1 MSRVLIVDDIVEN
14 RYLLETV
21 LKAGGYE
28 VVSAANGAEALETA
42 RIAPPDLLVTD
53 ILMPVM
59 DGFELCR
66 RWKADERLRGIPLVF
81 YTATYTDSKDEA
93 LARTLG
99 ADRFLVKPLPPDTLL
114 EEVRAALETPRAE
127 SPAADAGE
135 VLQEY
140 SEALFRKLQRKVAQL
155 EAEAAT
161 RRRAEEE
168 VRALNADLEERVR
181 ARTAELET
189 SIREMEAFSYSVSHD
204 LRAPL
209 RAIDGY
215 SALLDSEASACLDA
229 EARELLR
236 KIRASARTMSTLID
250 ELLEFSRTGRSELRR
265 TRLDMCEI
273 VRSAFEQVTTPAERE
288 RVELRV
294 DALPPAD
301 GDAALVRHVVTNL
314 LSNAVKFSSGRE
326 RAVIEVGSRLEG
338 DRVAYFVKDNG
349 AGFDMKYV
357 DKLFGVFQR
366 LHSPAEFP
374 GVGVG
379 LAIVQRIVT
388 RHGGTVS
395 ARGRVGEGAEF
406 TFSL

>member
-21 LKAGGYE
+21 LKAGGYD
-28 VVSAANGAEALETA
+28 VVSAADGAEALA
-42 RIAPPDLLVTD
+42 AAQAAPPDLVVTD

-99 ADRFLVKPLPPDTLL
+99 ADRFLVKPLPPEVLL
-114 EEVRAALETPRAE
+114 EEVRGALAAPRTE
-127 SPAADAGE
+127 HPAADAGE

-155 EAEAAT
+155 GAEAAT

-168 VRALNADLEERVR
+168 VRALNAELEERVR
-181 ARTAELET
+181 TRTAELET

-215 SALLDSEASACLDA
+215 SALLESGASANLDA
-229 EARELLR
+229 EGRELLR
-236 KIRASARTMSTLID
+236 KVRASARTMSTLID

-265 TRLDMCEI
+265 TRLDMGAI
-273 VRSAFEQVTTPAERE
+273 VRSAFEQVTTPAERA
-288 RVELRV
+288 RIELRV

-301 GDAALVRHVVTNL
+301 GDAALVRLVVTNL

-326 RAVIEVGSRLEG
+326 RAVIEVGSRREG
-338 DRVAYFVKDNG
+338 DRTAYFVRDNG

-395 ARGRVGEGAEF
+395 ATGRVGEGAEF